1 MAAFLLAIAFTLAF
15 SRASAAKSPLPP
27 SSSANNTSILARSG
41 SLRRLSSNS
50 ALARAAAASSP
61 LVVLAPRLDALPFF
75 DADREVPLPPPV
87 AALRAAAFA
96 ARGFFFAT
104 PEYNGATSAVLKNA
118 IDWLSRAGPEGV
130 SPLKGKPFVVVS
142 AGGGG
147 GGMRAQANVHAVAAA
162 SGMAPVASS
171 SGPPLAIKLFD
182 DGAPRFSP
190 DTGDLVEPASL
201 ARVAALVA
209 ELLEAARG
217 SGATAARV
225 DTDPL

>member
-1 MAAFLLAIAFTLAF
+1 MAAFLLAIAFALAF
-15 SRASAAKSPLPP
+15 SRASAAKASAAPP
-27 SSSANNTSILARSG
+27 SSANTTILALSG

-61 LVVLAPRLDALPFF
+61 LVALAPRLDALPFF

-147 GGMRAQANVHAVAAA
+147 GGMRGQANVHAVAAA

-171 SGPPLAIKLFD
+171 SGPPLAIKLF

-217 SGATAARV
+217 SGATARV
-225 DTDPL
+225 ETDPL